1 MDNEKMEA
9 ALWLALSEPESL
21 RERSEILD
29 AGYDERQDS
38 WEIIIKYNGDLEETL
53 PEGITLEPLIAGY
66 GILTV
71 PTVLL
76 ENVPPG
82 PQIEYAEL
90 PKRLYFEQ
98 ELPGE
103 DFAERSGWDSSAWGL
118 SRKAS
123 ALSERQFSGQEE
135 IPLTG
140 KGVLVAVIDSGID
153 YTLPNFRHSDGST
166 RIAALW
172 DQTLSADPANP
183 PPEGFRQGRLFT
195 SEDINAALRRA
206 IPMETVPSLD
216 TSGHGTA
223 VAGIAASG
231 PISGEY
237 DEGQA
242 DIRAEYAETA
252 ADTGAGDSESTP
264 DTDPVYAG
272 MAPESDLLIVK
283 LGNPGDKGFPRT
295 TELMRALT
303 FAARFAL
310 ERNQPLAV
318 NLSFGNSYGS
328 HNGTSLLER
337 FIDNIAEIGRSVI
350 CVGTGNEGLS
360 GGRFSGYLVNGRA
373 MEVEI
378 GVAPYEANLNIQF
391 WKNFVD
397 DYTLRLIAPDGESVI
412 LDPAQYQKTSATLGN
427 TRVLAYAGQPT
438 PYSTN
443 QEIYFD
449 LLPEKFYIEEGIW
462 RLRIEPVNIRNGFFY
477 MYLPVDSTRNQ
488 GTRFYNPSQEMTLT
502 IPSTSART
510 IAVSAYH
517 PLTGVFA
524 DFSGQ
529 GSAQDDY
536 FQEKSNLGA
545 IRPTLAAPGVD
556 ILAPVPGGGYASFT
570 GASFAAPFVTGA
582 AALLMEWGILQ
593 GHDYFLYG
601 EKLKA
606 DLMKAAVPLPGIEKY
621 PSEKVGYGRLSLK
634 EALEGGK

>member
-9 ALWLALSEPESL
+9 ALWLALSEPESF
-21 RERSEILD
+21 RERSDILD

-38 WEIIIKYNGDLEETL
+38 WEIIIKYNGDLGGML

-71 PTVLL
+71 PTALL
-76 ENVPPG
+76 ENVPPS

-98 ELPGE
+98 EFPEKAATWLPGE
-103 DFAERSGWDSSAWGL
+103 NGDATG
-118 SRKAS
+118 
-123 ALSERQFSGQEE
+123 FSGEDFVELSDVGGSARESSQETSDLVE
-135 IPLTG
+135 RPVHWQEGILLSG

-153 YTLPNFRHSDGST
+153 YSLPNFRHPDGST

-172 DQTLSADPANP
+172 DQTLSNDPANP
-183 PPEGFRQGRLFT
+183 PPDGFHQGRLFT
-195 SEDINAALRRA
+195 SEDINDALERA
-206 IPMETVPSLD
+206 FPTEVLPSLD

-223 VAGIAASG
+223 VAGIAAS
-231 PISGEY
+231 SVV
-237 DEGQA
+237 D
-242 DIRAEYAETA
+242 
-252 ADTGAGDSESTP
+252 GA
-264 DTDPVYAG
+264 YAG
-272 MAPESDLLIVK
+272 MAPESDLLIVR

-303 FAARFAL
+303 FAARYAL

-337 FIDNIAEIGRSVI
+337 FIDNIAEIGRNVI

-360 GGRFSGYLVNGRA
+360 GGRFSGYIAEGRT

-517 PLTGVFA
+517 PLTDVFA

-556 ILAPVPGGGYASFT
+556 ILAPAPGGSYASFT
-570 GASFAAPFVTGA
+570 GTSFAAPFVTGA

-606 DLMKAAVPLPGIEKY
+606 ELMKAAVPLPGIEKY

-634 EALEGGK
+634 GALEGGK